1 MNEKKADL
9 LKNPT
14 IPCADLTCDAANE
27 TPSAGDTAAD
37 ATAPSESIHTIINAT
52 HITQKLQRR
61 SDALRENLLK
71 RKQQMRA
78 RT

>member
-9 LKNPT
+9 LKKPT
-14 IPCADLTCDAANE
+14 IPCADIACESAHLAL
-27 TPSAGDTAAD
+27 SAGDPTAE
-37 ATAPSESIHTIINAT
+37 ATAPTESIHILTNT
-52 HITQKLQRR
+52 HVTQKLQRR

>member
-9 LKNPT
+9 LKNQT
-14 IPCADLTCDAANE
+14 IPCADLTCDGADLAASE
-27 TPSAGDTAAD
+27 GDPTAEA
-37 ATAPSESIHTIINAT
+37 AVPTESIHILTNP

-78 RT
+78 RA